1 MPSQDIE
8 DGRISVIVT
17 SPNMCLEHEKFR
29 GLLNSAS
36 FAMRIGAFVLDEAH
50 CITQWGDKFREVYSK
65 LGTLR
70 AFASHTPFLATS
82 ATLTPDDLTTIRK
95 SVHFSKPDTFHLNLG
110 NDRPNITW
118 HVVHMNAGKSD
129 LESLEFLLPKDCNA
143 TRLGKVIVFFDEILL
158 SMKAWRWFRERLPE
172 HLRGRIAY
180 YNSRRG
186 ESSKLD
192 AATQFCNDKI
202 DIMFSSEALGMV
214 SDMHLSLSAPVL
226 TSIWKGCDLPNIES
240 VVQFMVP
247 ASLSI
252 WLQRAG
258 RAGRTRGSQAHAYLL
273 VQPTVFQEK
282 NKTKRAEGDEIEY
295 MKVVEKDLRRWIQ
308 TCECRRDVADE
319 HFNNPVN
326 REGQFCFMRAKE
338 RATHIDGCKQ
348 SLPVNAVIHVV
359 RRNHDS

>member
-1 MPSQDIE
+1 
-8 DGRISVIVT
+8 
-17 SPNMCLEHEKFR
+17 MCLEHEKLR
-29 GLLNSAS
+29 SLLNTAA
-36 FAMRIGAFVLDEAH
+36 FAKRIGAFILDEAH
-50 CITQWGDKFREVYSK
+50 CITQWGDKFREIYSK

-70 AFASHTPFLATS
+70 AFASQTPFLATS

-95 SVHFSKPDTFHLNLG
+95 SVHFSRPDTFHLNLG
-110 NDRPNITW
+110 NDRANITW

-129 LESLEFLLPKDCNA
+129 LESLEFLLPKDTNA
-143 TRLGKVIVFFDEILL
+143 PRLGKVIIFFDDILL

-172 HLRGRIAY
+172 HLRARVAY

-192 AATQFCNDKI
+192 ATAQFCNDET

-214 SDMHLSLSAPVL
+214 RDMYSSPSVSML
-226 TSIWKGCDLPNIES
+226 TQNRKGCDLPNIQS

-258 RAGRTRGSQAHAYLL
+258 RAGRKKGSQAHAYLL

-282 NKTKRAEGDEIEY
+282 NKKKWEMGDEIEF
-295 MKVVEKDLRRWIQ
+295 MKSVEPNLRRWIQ
-308 TCECRRDVADE
+308 TCDCRRDVADE
-319 HFNNPVN
+319 YFNNPVV
-326 REGQFCFMRAKE
+326 REGQ
-338 RATHIDGCKQ
+338 
-348 SLPVNAVIHVV
+348 
-359 RRNHDS
+359 